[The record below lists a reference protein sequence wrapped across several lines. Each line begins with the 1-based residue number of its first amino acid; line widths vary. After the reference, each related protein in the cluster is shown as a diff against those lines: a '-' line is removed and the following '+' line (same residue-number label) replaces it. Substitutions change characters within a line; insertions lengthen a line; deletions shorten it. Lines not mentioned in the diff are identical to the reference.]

1 MSAMITRKVQRK
13 PLPCVRMREL
23 LAIAKSEG
31 LEFEEAWESALG
43 QMTRERAW
51 PHATIERKQWRLAV
65 TASRAEM
72 RRCYM
77 DEPSAFGLIVAAIL
91 THVTPDE
98 VVADDGVV
106 DALVLA

>member
-1 MSAMITRKVQRK
+1 MSEVIRRVKRK

-23 LAIAKSEG
+23 LAVAKADG
-31 LEFEEAWESALG
+31 LAFDEAWEAALA

-65 TASRAEM
+65 AASREEM

-77 DEPSAFGLIVAAIL
+77 NEPSAFGQIVAAIL
-91 THVTPDE
+91 TQVTPED
-98 VVADDGVV
+98 VVADEGVV